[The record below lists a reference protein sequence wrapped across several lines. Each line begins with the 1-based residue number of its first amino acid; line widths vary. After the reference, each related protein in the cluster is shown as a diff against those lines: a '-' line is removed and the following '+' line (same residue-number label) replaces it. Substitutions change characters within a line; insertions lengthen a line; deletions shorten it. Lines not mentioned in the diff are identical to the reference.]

1 LDLLSD
7 IQPFRET
14 NLLDADCE
22 TYLWPNFFTEVES
35 QNFYNNILSKTEWQQ
50 DEIKMYGKLLKVP
63 RLSAW
68 YADPGKNYSYSKI
81 LLSPK
86 PWFSELLEI
95 KARIE
100 TETGLNFNSVLL
112 NLYRHGEDSMGWHR
126 DNEPELGNNPGIA
139 SVSFGAGRLF
149 KLRPYVGKKPVKTL
163 ELASGSLLLMKG
175 ATQHHWE
182 HSVPKTKQK
191 ISSRLNLTFR
201 QIV

>member
-1 LDLLSD
+1 MDLFSD
-7 IQPFRET
+7 IQPFRNV
-14 NLLDADCE
+14 NLLEANCE
-22 TYLWPNFFTEVES
+22 TYLWPNFFTLEES
-35 QNFYNNILSKTEWQQ
+35 RDFYENLISKTEWKQ

-112 NLYRHGEDSMGWHR
+112 NLYRNGEDSMAWHR
-126 DNEPELGNNPGIA
+126 DNEPELGTNPAIA
-139 SVSFGAGRLF
+139 SISFGASRLF
-149 KLRPYVGKKPVKTL
+149 KMRPFVAKKPVRTF
-163 ELASGSLLLMKG
+163 ELITGSLLLMKG
-175 ATQHHWE
+175 ATQHNWE

-191 ISSRLNLTFR
+191 TGSRLNLTFR